1 MWGRGYN
8 PLIFPSSLAL
18 RMSLL
23 KPSIR
28 ITKRK
33 GDNGSPCLIPRE
45 GENWLAGETL
55 NRIENL
61 VYLINTKIHLIHGL
75 EKPKA
80 FKMASR

>member
-1 MWGRGYN
+1 MGGSGCN

-33 GDNGSPCLIPRE
+33 GDNGSPCLIPHE
-45 GENWLAGETL
+45 EENWLAGEPLTS
-55 NRIENL
+55 IENL
-61 VYLINTKIHLIHGL
+61 VDLIRAKIHLIH
-75 EKPKA
+75 
-80 FKMASR
+80 